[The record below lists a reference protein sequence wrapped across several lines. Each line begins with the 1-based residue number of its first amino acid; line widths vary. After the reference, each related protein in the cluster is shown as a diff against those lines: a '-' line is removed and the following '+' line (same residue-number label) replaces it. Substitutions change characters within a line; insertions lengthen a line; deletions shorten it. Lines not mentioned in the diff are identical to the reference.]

1 MNRTRGTA
9 LAFALALCLLAACG
23 DRLRPLALTSPTA
36 LPPAVDEPLSRAL
49 EQALSKQSW
58 DELEIEVECGGEA
71 GMRSVTVF
79 GSGVAIWDQ
88 ERQLTLERG
97 EIRLLLEAFRQQGFA
112 SLAERYGGRDDP
124 APGEPSLALEL
135 VCRVKL
141 RLDGVEKQVFQLAGG
156 RQSAAL
162 RELAEEVLAAVA
174 GAGAE
179 GERAASLAEGLAK
192 VADGRLAGETVVLQ
206 LLEEAERPEQGEGGW
221 LLRLEAGRATAQASP
236 ADGAE
241 ARVLALSATDISEL
255 ARRLAEEEV
264 ADLPGNLYAPRY
276 VDLAL
281 EVLGRGRSLQA
292 RQFAGL
298 TRDTHGEAQRRFE
311 RVVEMLHQLYLR
323 VEADGRPEGC
333 RRGPVPYFVYRSITS
348 SIARRHTAQKP
359 TSSRVNM
366 VQSSCG
372 R

>member
-9 LAFALALCLLAACG
+9 LALALTLCLLAACG
-23 DRLRPLALTSPTA
+23 ERRRPVALTSPAA
-36 LPPAVDEPLSRAL
+36 LPPAAGEPLSRAL
-49 EQALSKQSW
+49 ERALSRQSW

-71 GMRSVTVF
+71 GMRSATLF
-79 GSGVAIWDQ
+79 GSGVGIWGQ
-88 ERQLTLERG
+88 ERQLTLGRDQ
-97 EIRLLLEAFRQQGFA
+97 IRLLLEAFRRHGFA

-192 VADGRLAGETVVLQ
+192 VADGRLAGETLVLQ
-206 LLEEAERPEQGEGGW
+206 ILEEAERAEQGEGGW
-221 LLRLEAGRATAQASP
+221 LLRLEAGRATAEAP
-236 ADGAE
+236 AAEGAGGE
-241 ARVLALSATDISEL
+241 SRVLALSATEISEL

-264 ADLPGNLYAPRY
+264 ADLPGNLYAARY

-281 EVLGRGRSLQA
+281 EVLGRGRSVQA
-292 RQFAGL
+292 RQFAGT

-311 RVVEMLHQLYLR
+311 RVVELLHRLYLR
-323 VEADGRPEGC
+323 VEADGRPEG
-333 RRGPVPYFVYRSITS
+333 
-348 SIARRHTAQKP
+348 
-359 TSSRVNM
+359 
-366 VQSSCG
+366 
-372 R
+372 